1 MSYDINNIV
10 PINLRV
16 SPQGLGYANFGSATL
31 FAPESELPVDFDVDT
46 RRVYTSL
53 TDLSVDFAST
63 TETYKAA
70 SKWLGG
76 TPSMSSLTVWATND
90 LDADWPTT
98 LNKAR
103 NEFWWFFTFVTA
115 TVYASVADATAI
127 AGWANDNESFFMNCQ
142 TGVNATAIRDINDD
156 TDIATV
162 FTTNGYR
169 YVSTMAHATDAYA
182 GITLC
187 KLFAKVNYTAT
198 NSTITGEGKVLSGV
212 AGEDLTGTAY
222 AAMKLPTKKCQFY
235 TQVENKG
242 SVDAGRVINSWS
254 HSSFG
259 EYMDDVIN
267 LSAFINGI
275 GVELYN
281 AVFNQPTKLGQT
293 PAGQSVLIGTAKAFC
308 ELYIANGYLGP
319 RNYIDPD
326 DGQTK
331 FTVGY
336 EILTKPEG
344 ILNLTDPDRDA
355 RKSAPLRIRLFRA
368 GAIHV
373 APVDI
378 DVY

>member
-1 MSYDINNIV
+1 MSYDISNIV
-10 PINLRV
+10 PINLRI

-31 FAPESELPVDFDVDT
+31 FAPESELPVGFDVDT

-53 TDLSVDFAST
+53 SDLSVDFAST

-76 TPSMSSLTVWATND
+76 TPSMSSLIVWATAD

-115 TVYASVADATAI
+115 DVYASVADATAI
-127 AGWANDNESFFMNCQ
+127 AVWANDNESFFMNCQ

-169 YVSTMAHATDAYA
+169 YAATMAHATDAYA
-182 GITLC
+182 GISLC
-187 KLFAKVNYTAT
+187 KLFAKVNYSAT

-267 LSAFINGI
+267 LSAFVNGI

-326 DGQTK
+326 DGLEK

-336 EILTKPEG
+336 EILTKPED

>member
-10 PINLRV
+10 PINLRI

-76 TPSMSSLTVWATND
+76 TPSMSSLTIWATND

-142 TGVNATAIRDINDD
+142 TGANATAIRDINDD

-336 EILTKPEG
+336 EILTKPED

>member
-10 PINLRV
+10 PINLRI

-53 TDLSVDFAST
+53 TDLSVDFTST

-182 GITLC
+182 GIALC

-308 ELYIANGYLGP
+308 ELYITNGYLGS

-336 EILTKPEG
+336 EILTKPED

>member
-10 PINLRV
+10 PINLRI

-169 YVSTMAHATDAYA
+169 YAATMAHATDAYA
-182 GITLC
+182 GISLC
-187 KLFAKVNYTAT
+187 KLFAKVNYSAT

-336 EILTKPEG
+336 EILTKPED

>member
-10 PINLRV
+10 PINLRI

-90 LDADWPTT
+90 IDADWPTT

-127 AGWANDNESFFMNCQ
+127 AGWADDNESFFMNCQ

-281 AVFNQPTKLGQT
+281 TVFNQPTKLGQT

-336 EILTKPEG
+336 EILTKPED

>member
-10 PINLRV
+10 PINLRI

-31 FAPESELPVDFDVDT
+31 FAPESELPVGFDVDT

-76 TPSMSSLTVWATND
+76 TPSMSSLTIWATND

-142 TGVNATAIRDINDD
+142 AGVNATAIRDINDD

-281 AVFNQPTKLGQT
+281 AVFGQPTKLGQT

-336 EILTKPEG
+336 EILTKPED

>member
-10 PINLRV
+10 PINLSI

-31 FAPESELPVDFDVDT
+31 FAPEAELPAGFEVDT

-63 TETYKAA
+63 TEVYKAA

-76 TPSMSSLTVWATND
+76 TPSMSSLTVWGTD
-90 LDADWPTT
+90 STDTDWTTT

-103 NEFWWFFTFVTA
+103 NVFWWFFTFVTA
-115 TVYASVADATAI
+115 DVYASVSDAEEI
-127 AGWANDNESFFMNCQ
+127 ATWCNINESWFENCQ
-142 TGVNATAIRDINDD
+142 TGTNATAIRDINSSS
-156 TDIATV
+156 DIATTL
-162 FTTNGYR
+162 TTNGIR
-169 YVSTMAHATDAYA
+169 YAGTMAHATDPYA

-187 KLFAKVNYTAT
+187 KSFAKVNYTAT

-212 AGEDLTGTAY
+212 AGEDLTGTEY

-254 HSSFG
+254 HSPFG
-259 EYMDDVIN
+259 EFMDDVIN
-267 LSAFINGI
+267 LAAFTNGI

-281 AVFNQPTKLGQT
+281 TVFNQPTKLGQD
-293 PAGQSVLIGTAKAFC
+293 PAGQATLIGAAKAFC
-308 ELYIANGYLGP
+308 EVYKTNGYLGP
-319 RNYIDPD
+319 RIYIDPD
-326 DGQTK
+326 DGEK
-331 FTVGY
+331 KYTVGY
-336 EILTKPEG
+336 EILTQPED

-355 RKSAPLRIRLFRA
+355 RKSAPLRIRLFRK
-368 GAIHV
+368 GAIHS
-373 APVDI
+373 APVDLY
-378 DVY
+378 VY

>member
-10 PINLRV
+10 PINLRI
-16 SPQGLGYANFGSATL
+16 SPQGLGYANFGSAAL
-31 FAPESELPVDFDVDT
+31 FAPESELPVGFNVDT

-76 TPSMSSLTVWATND
+76 TPSMSSLTVWATD
-90 LDADWPTT
+90 STDADWPTT

-115 TVYASVADATAI
+115 TVYASVAEATAI

-142 TGVNATAIRDINDD
+142 TGANATAIRDISDD

-169 YVSTMAHATDAYA
+169 YAATMSHATDAYA

-198 NSTITGEGKVLSGV
+198 KSTITGEGKVLSGV

-267 LSAFINGI
+267 LAAFVNGI

-281 AVFNQPTKLGQT
+281 SAFNQTTKLGQT
-293 PAGQSVLIGTAKAFC
+293 PAGQSVLIGAAKAFC
-308 ELYIANGYLGP
+308 EVYIANGYLGP
-319 RNYIDPD
+319 RNYTDPD
-326 DGQTK
+326 DGLEK

-336 EILTKPEG
+336 EILTKPED

-368 GAIHV
+368 GAIHSV
-373 APVDI
+373 PVDI

>member
-1 MSYDINNIV
+1 MSYDISNIV
-10 PINLRV
+10 PINLRI

-31 FAPESELPVDFDVDT
+31 FAPESELPVGFDVDT

-53 TDLSVDFAST
+53 SDLSVDFAST

-76 TPSMSSLTVWATND
+76 TPSMSSLIVWATD
-90 LDADWPTT
+90 STDADWPTT

-115 TVYASVADATAI
+115 DVYASVADATAI
-127 AGWANDNESFFMNCQ
+127 AVWANDNESFFMNCQ

-169 YVSTMAHATDAYA
+169 YAATMTHATDAYA
-182 GITLC
+182 GISLC
-187 KLFAKVNYTAT
+187 KLFAKVNYSAT

-267 LSAFINGI
+267 LSAFVNGI

-326 DGQTK
+326 DGLEK

-336 EILTKPEG
+336 EILTKPED

>member
-10 PINLRV
+10 PINLSI
-16 SPQGLGYANFGSATL
+16 SPQGLGYANFGSGTV
-31 FAPESELPVDFDVDT
+31 FAPESELPVGFDTDT

-53 TDLSVDFAST
+53 TELSVDFDT
-63 TETYKAA
+63 TSETYLAA

-76 TPSMSSLTVWATND
+76 TPSMSSLTVWGVDST
-90 LDADWPTT
+90 DADWGTT

-115 TVYASVADATAI
+115 DAYADTAQVIELAT
-127 AGWANDNESFFMNCQ
+127 WCNDNESFFMNCQ
-142 TGVNATAIRDINDD
+142 TGANATAIRDINDD
-156 TDIATV
+156 TDIATTL
-162 FTTNGYR
+162 TTNGYR

-187 KLFAKVNYTAT
+187 KLFAKVNYTGT
-198 NSTITGEGKVLSGV
+198 NTTITGEGKVLSGV

-254 HSSFG
+254 HSAFG
-259 EYMDDVIN
+259 EFMDDVIN
-267 LSAFINGI
+267 LAAFTNGI

-281 AVFNQPTKLGQT
+281 TVFNQPTKLGQDV
-293 PAGQSVLIGTAKAFC
+293 AGQATLIGAAKAFC
-308 ELYIANGYLGP
+308 EVYRTNGYLGE

-326 DGQTK
+326 DGLTK
-331 FTVGY
+331 YTVGY
-336 EILTKPEG
+336 EILTEPED

-355 RKSAPLRIRLFRA
+355 RKSAALRIRLFRK
-368 GAIHV
+368 GAIHSV
-373 APVDI
+373 PVDLY
-378 DVY
+378 VY

>member
-10 PINLRV
+10 PINLRI

-281 AVFNQPTKLGQT
+281 TVFNQPTKLGQT
-293 PAGQSVLIGTAKAFC
+293 PAGQSVLIGAAKAFC

-331 FTVGY
+331 RTVGY
-336 EILTKPEG
+336 EILTKPED

>member
-10 PINLRV
+10 PINLRI

-127 AGWANDNESFFMNCQ
+127 AGWANDNESWFQNCQ
-142 TGVNATAIRDINDD
+142 TGVNAAAIRDINDD

-169 YVSTMAHATDAYA
+169 YAATMAHATDAYA

-187 KLFAKVNYTAT
+187 KLFAKVNYTAA
-198 NSTITGEGKVLSGV
+198 NSTITGEGQVLSGV

-242 SVDAGRVINSWS
+242 SIDAGRVINTWS

-293 PAGQSVLIGTAKAFC
+293 PAGQSVLIGAAKAHC

-331 FTVGY
+331 RTVGY
-336 EILTKPEG
+336 EILTKPED

-368 GAIHV
+368 GAIHI

>member
-10 PINLRV
+10 PINVRI

-31 FAPESELPVDFDVDT
+31 FAPESELPVGFDTDT

-53 TDLSVDFAST
+53 PDLSVDFPTT

-76 TPSMSSLTVWATND
+76 TPSMGSLTIYAVDST
-90 LDADWPTT
+90 DADWGTT
-98 LNKAR
+98 LSKAR

-115 TVYASVADATAI
+115 EVYASVTDATQI
-127 AGWANDNESFFMNCQ
+127 ATWCNDNESWFQNCQ
-142 TGVNATAIRDINDD
+142 TGTNATAIRDISDD
-156 TDIATV
+156 TDISST

-169 YVSTMAHATDAYA
+169 FAGTMSHATDPYA

-187 KLFAKVNYTAT
+187 KLFAKVNYTAV

-212 AGEDLTGTAY
+212 AGENLTGTAY
-222 AAMKLPTKKCQFY
+222 AAMRLPTKKCQFY

-254 HSSFG
+254 HSPFG
-259 EYMDDVIN
+259 EFMDDVIN
-267 LSAFINGI
+267 LSAFTNGI

-281 AVFNQPTKLGQT
+281 TIFNQPTKLGQDT
-293 PAGQSVLIGTAKAFC
+293 VGQSALIGAAKAFC
-308 ELYIANGYLGP
+308 EVYIQNGYLGE

-331 FTVGY
+331 YTVGY
-336 EILTKPEG
+336 EILTRPED
-344 ILNLTDPDRDA
+344 ILNLTAPDRDA
-355 RKSAPLRIRLFRA
+355 RKSAPLRIRLFRK
-368 GAIHV
+368 GAIHS

>member
-1 MSYDINNIV
+1 
-10 PINLRV
+10 
-16 SPQGLGYANFGSATL
+16 
-31 FAPESELPVDFDVDT
+31 
-46 RRVYTSL
+46 
-53 TDLSVDFAST
+53 
-63 TETYKAA
+63 
-70 SKWLGG
+70 
-76 TPSMSSLTVWATND
+76 MSSLTVWATND

-127 AGWANDNESFFMNCQ
+127 ASWANDNESFFMNCQ

-169 YVSTMAHATDAYA
+169 YAATMAHATDAYA
-182 GITLC
+182 GISLC
-187 KLFAKVNYTAT
+187 KLFAKVNYSAT

-336 EILTKPEG
+336 EILTKPED

>member
-1 MSYDINNIV
+1 MSYDISNIV
-10 PINLRV
+10 PINLRI

-31 FAPESELPVDFDVDT
+31 FAPESELPVGFDVDT

-53 TDLSVDFAST
+53 SDLSVDFAST

-76 TPSMSSLTVWATND
+76 TPSMSSLIVWATD
-90 LDADWPTT
+90 STDADWPTT

-115 TVYASVADATAI
+115 DVYASVADATAI
-127 AGWANDNESFFMNCQ
+127 AVWANDNESFFMNCQ
-142 TGVNATAIRDINDD
+142 TGANATAIRDINDD

-169 YVSTMAHATDAYA
+169 YAATMAHATDAYA
-182 GITLC
+182 GISLC
-187 KLFAKVNYTAT
+187 KLFAKVNYSAT

-267 LSAFINGI
+267 LSAFVNGI

-326 DGQTK
+326 DGLEK

-336 EILTKPEG
+336 EILTKPED

>member
-10 PINLRV
+10 PINLRI

-31 FAPESELPVDFDVDT
+31 FAPESELPVGFDVDT

-63 TETYKAA
+63 TETYKVA

-76 TPSMSSLTVWATND
+76 TPSMSSLTVWATD
-90 LDADWPTT
+90 STDADWPTT

-142 TGVNATAIRDINDD
+142 TGVNAAAIRDINDD

-169 YVSTMAHATDAYA
+169 FVSTMAHATDAYA

-187 KLFAKVNYTAT
+187 KLFAKVNYNVT

-235 TQVENKG
+235 TRVENKG

-267 LSAFINGI
+267 LEAFTNAI
-275 GVELYN
+275 GVQLYN
-281 AVFNQPTKLGQT
+281 TVFNQTTKLGQDVV
-293 PAGQSVLIGTAKAFC
+293 GQSVLIGAAKAIC
-308 ELYIANGYLGP
+308 EQYIRNGYLGP

-326 DGQTK
+326 DGIEKYTE
-331 FTVGY
+331 GY
-336 EILTKPEG
+336 EILTKPED
-344 ILNLTDPDRDA
+344 ILNITDAQRDDRE
-355 RKSAPLRIRLFRA
+355 SAPLRIRIFRK
-368 GAIHV
+368 GAIHSV
-373 APVDI
+373 PVDI

>member
-1 MSYDINNIV
+1 MSYDISNIV
-10 PINLRV
+10 PINLRI

-31 FAPESELPVDFDVDT
+31 FAPESELPVGFDVDT

-53 TDLSVDFAST
+53 SDLSVDFAST

-76 TPSMSSLTVWATND
+76 TPSMSSLIVWATD
-90 LDADWPTT
+90 STDADWPTT

-115 TVYASVADATAI
+115 DVYASVADATTI
-127 AGWANDNESFFMNCQ
+127 ASWANDNESFFMNCQ

-169 YVSTMAHATDAYA
+169 YAATMAHATDAYA
-182 GITLC
+182 GISLC
-187 KLFAKVNYTAT
+187 KLFAKVNYSAT

-326 DGQTK
+326 DGLEK

-336 EILTKPEG
+336 EILTKPED

>member
-10 PINLRV
+10 PLNV
-16 SPQGLGYANFGSATL
+16 SISPTGLGYANFGSATL

-53 TDLSVDFAST
+53 SDLSVDFEST

-127 AGWANDNESFFMNCQ
+127 ADWANDNSSWFQNCQ

-169 YVSTMAHATDAYA
+169 FAGTMAHATDPYA

-187 KLFAKVNYTAT
+187 KLFAKVNYNVT

-242 SVDAGRVINSWS
+242 SVDAGRVINTWS

-259 EYMDDVIN
+259 EHMDDVIN
-267 LSAFINGI
+267 LEAFVNAIS
-275 GVELYN
+275 VQLYN
-281 AVFNQPTKLGQT
+281 TVFNQTTKLGQDVV
-293 PAGQSVLIGTAKAFC
+293 GQSVLIGAAKAIC
-308 ELYIANGYLGP
+308 ELYIRNGYLGP

-326 DGQTK
+326 DGIEKYTE
-331 FTVGY
+331 GY
-336 EILTKPEG
+336 EILTRPED
-344 ILNLTDPDRDA
+344 ILNITDAQRDDRE
-355 RKSAPLRIRLFRA
+355 SAPLRIRIFRK
-368 GAIHV
+368 GAIHSV
-373 APVDI
+373 PVDI
-378 DVY
+378 SVY